1 MEMLCLN
8 REKSITIHDLPISE
22 RPRERLQKFGVEA
35 LSAQEILALIL
46 GRGIAGESVIVTAQ
60 RLLSQ
65 FGNLRGMASAS
76 VEELSQVKG
85 IGVAKASQIKTAF
98 ELTNRLE
105 DYSAAGDKPLVKTPD
120 DVVGVVRSR
129 LRGKKKE
136 HFLALLLDTRNQ
148 LIKVSEISIGSL
160 DTSIVHPRE
169 VFKEAISASAASV
182 IFAHNHPSGDPE
194 ASEDDIELTKRLA
207 KAGEIVGIDVLDH
220 IVIGDKEY
228 LSLKRFVKA
237 DKLMRHFHAGI
248 KSIMIDVTD
257 TRIASAVFDVFDFQL
272 AGSVINYI
280 GGAYCDR
287 GQGDSGKKVVAV
299 VIPDAEIDTRAFRLH
314 DIVPEIVDL
323 VVIDIPVA
331 VIGFILELVPV

>member
-1 MEMLCLN
+1 MK
-8 REKSITIHDLPISE
+8 KSFTIHDLPTSE

-46 GRGIAGESVIVTAQ
+46 GRGIAGESVMITTQ

-65 FGNLRGMASAS
+65 FGNLRGIANAS

-85 IGVAKASQIKTAF
+85 IGIAKASQIKAAF
-98 ELTNRLE
+98 ELANRLE

-120 DVVGVVRSR
+120 DVVSVVKSK

-136 HFLALLLDTRNQ
+136 HFLALLLDTRSQ

-160 DTSIVHPRE
+160 DTSIVHPWE
-169 VFKEAISASAASV
+169 VFKEAIPASAASV

-220 IVIGDKEY
+220 IIIGDKKY
-228 LSLKRFVKA
+228 LSLKREGLF
-237 DKLMRHFHAGI
+237 
-248 KSIMIDVTD
+248 
-257 TRIASAVFDVFDFQL
+257 
-272 AGSVINYI
+272 
-280 GGAYCDR
+280 
-287 GQGDSGKKVVAV
+287 
-299 VIPDAEIDTRAFRLH
+299 
-314 DIVPEIVDL
+314 
-323 VVIDIPVA
+323 
-331 VIGFILELVPV
+331 